1 MKELVLQTLSLTAA
15 IFCGASGFVQ
25 IGEEEYGRGI
35 FLLVICIIDV
45 FVFVARMLG
54 FM

>member
-1 MKELVLQTLSLTAA
+1 MKELILQTMSLTAA

-25 IGEEEYGRGI
+25 FGEENYGWGT
-35 FLLVICIIDV
+35 FLLMMCSTNA